1 MLSFSL
7 AWSKVGELIC
17 ISSADG
23 SNIFATKEGD
33 YSKAFFHYVGGQW
46 KYTPNVISFFEPNVN
61 SYRRFSRGISLSPV
75 NLQSGYDNRTTGLR
89 VSDTN
94 PKNYRIENR
103 LLGAD
108 VDPYLSILVALTCGY
123 LGIKN

>member
-1 MLSFSL
+1 
-7 AWSKVGELIC
+7 
-17 ISSADG
+17 
-23 SNIFATKEGD
+23 
-33 YSKAFFHYVGGQW
+33 
-46 KYTPNVISFFEPNVN
+46 
-61 SYRRFSRGISLSPV
+61 
-75 NLQSGYDNRTTGLR
+75 LQSGYDNRTTGLR

-108 VDPYLSILVALTCGY
+108 VDPYLSIVVALTCGY